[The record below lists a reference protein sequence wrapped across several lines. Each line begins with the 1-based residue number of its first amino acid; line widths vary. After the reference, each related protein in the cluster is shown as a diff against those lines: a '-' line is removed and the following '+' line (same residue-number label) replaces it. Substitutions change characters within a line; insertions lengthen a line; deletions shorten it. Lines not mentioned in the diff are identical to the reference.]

1 MRQMLFLLVFCSLIL
16 FGCLKIE
23 SKGDAPSPTPEVI
36 YVNVT
41 SSPQVIVTVQLT
53 YVPTVTEKIVRP
65 SVTSVPIL
73 KPVGG
78 VEELGERKEY
88 VAFDI
93 SKAANADYGHNP
105 FQLGNSIGDSLY
117 SGLKEGELMLDEVPY
132 KILPPYSSGG
142 KWNVI
147 TTASEE
153 FFSANFLT
161 GRDRFSE
168 IRLLSMGSFIQGD
181 RKTLAEI
188 WVNYANG
195 EIQKERA
202 ISNENVWNY
211 GGDPNFP
218 IPTSVPKWQ
227 KDPEGLQKLTA
238 IAIPILR
245 PLDPLGGITIR
256 KIGANDEG
264 FTIFAATGIKK
275 FQSKLITQTQT
286 EFQESEY
293 DREFSTTLPEGATI
307 NYAVESG
314 KRVYRPKGTFTSPMF
329 DGETELVDWKRI
341 EWNAII
347 PAGTGMKVLARTG
360 PTSNGLFSEWVEIA
374 NGDDMP
380 KDERFL
386 QWKAEFETSD
396 SSITPI
402 LKEMRILFENPA

>member
-1 MRQMLFLLVFCSLIL
+1 MGRMFFILVFCTLIL

-23 SKGDAPSPTPEVI
+23 SKGDAPSPSPEII

-41 SSPQVIVTVQLT
+41 SSPQVIVTVQVT

-65 SVTSVPIL
+65 SVTTVPIL
-73 KPVGG
+73 KPMGG
-78 VEELGERKEY
+78 IEELGIRKEY

-105 FQLGNSIGDSLY
+105 FQLMNSIGDNLY
-117 SGLKEGELMLDEVPY
+117 PDLLGGELMLDEIPY
-132 KILPPYSSGG
+132 KILPPYSSSG

-147 TTASEE
+147 TTASGE
-153 FFSANFLT
+153 FFSANFLA
-161 GRDRFSE
+161 GRERLSE
-168 IRLLSMGSFIQGD
+168 IRLLSMGSFNQGE

-218 IPTSVPKWQ
+218 IPASVPKWQ
-227 KDPEGLQKLTA
+227 SDPKSTQELTA
-238 IAIPILR
+238 IKIPILR
-245 PLDPLGGITIR
+245 PLDPLGGITIK

-264 FTIFAATGIKK
+264 FTVFAATGIKK

-293 DREFSTTLPEGATI
+293 DREFSTTLPEGAMI
-307 NYAVESG
+307 NYAVELG
-314 KRVYRPKGTFTSPMF
+314 KRAYRPKGTFTSPMF
-329 DGETELVDWKRI
+329 DGETELADWKRI
-341 EWNAII
+341 EWDADI
-347 PAGTGMKVLARTG
+347 PAGTGTKLFVRTG
-360 PTSNGLFSEWVEIA
+360 AESNGLFSEWMEIA
-374 NGDDMP
+374 NGDDIP
-380 KDERFL
+380 QDARFL

-396 SSITPI
+396 SSITP
-402 LKEMRILFENPA
+402 LLREMRILYENPA